1 MAVAFGRLTI
11 PERGVARVTW
21 FILEFYTP
29 LNFSGMAEDRMVKF
43 VHGLAREVLVL
54 RLKIITQ
61 VGVVKV
67 MWRLNFW
74 QNKCYYLENGA
85 RQKYTYNGRL
95 IRNRIWPIKWQQR
108 RWPWMTLK
116 VFQRLQ
122 AFSNAIRRTFVQYF
136 TRFQLTV
143 LCSRSPCVSW
153 ASCKNRETTDKRIV
167 YAGNMKGG

>member
-29 LNFSGMAEDRMVKF
+29 LNFSGMAEDRIVKF

-67 MWRLNFW
+67 MWRLNFFRKITVNISKTV
-74 QNKCYYLENGA
+74 QNHWNM
-85 RQKYTYNGRL
+85 Q
-95 IRNRIWPIKWQQR
+95 NRDIGPI
-108 RWPWMTLK
+108 
-116 VFQRLQ
+116 
-122 AFSNAIRRTFVQYF
+122 
-136 TRFQLTV
+136 LTM
-143 LCSRSPCVSW
+143 
-153 ASCKNRETTDKRIV
+153 ED
-167 YAGNMKGG
+167 